1 MAVDWYVNIW
11 AELLRYNDIEA
22 NVRKFS
28 INLFFGSLV
37 LGIPLFIIMRWGVLQ
52 VLGGALVVSAVVHLA
67 VYTYL
72 LLGANSRGGKV
83 EEVLPDFLSLVAS
96 NIRSGLTPDKA
107 IIMSA
112 RPEFGP
118 LATAVANA
126 GKHSITGMPLD
137 QVMMSMNERI
147 KSEVLSKTIWLIV
160 EGLHS
165 GGDMSELLE
174 KTAFDLRKF
183 RSVKREVNSIV
194 LNYVLFIMTAVTF
207 GAPLLY
213 GISGF
218 LIEIM
223 MAIKSRT
230 GSGTDASFAAMSQVN
245 IFKGKMAFTSEGL
258 TLFSAVAIGVT
269 VLFGC
274 MAVGVMSTGR
284 REDGLKYFPFLLVI
298 GIGLMLGMKIGLMA
312 LLGPMISG
320 T

>member
-1 MAVDWYVNIW
+1 MAVDWYVNLW
-11 AELLRYNDIEA
+11 AELLRYNDIGYDA
-22 NVRKFS
+22 RKFS
-28 INLFFGSLV
+28 INLFFGSLDFGMIALILLR
-37 LGIPLFIIMRWGVLQ
+37 LGAFQ
-52 VLGGALVVSAVVHLA
+52 VLGGALAVSALVHVA

-118 LATAVANA
+118 LASAVANA
-126 GKHSITGMPLD
+126 GKNSITGMPLD

-147 KSEVLSKTIWLIV
+147 KSEVLSKTIWLVV

-230 GSGTDASFAAMSQVN
+230 GSGGDAFAAMSQVN

-298 GIGLMLGMKIGLMA
+298 AIGLMLGMKMALMA

-320 T
+320 